1 MNLRFKLTS
10 IIFIMIAVVV
20 AILSVITVNRSGKLQ
35 MTTTFN
41 YAEELAGKNAV
52 EIQRRFEKFLNYG
65 EVLAQV
71 LSDYESTDEHLRR
84 HTYDDLLRGT
94 IQQQARI
101 MGIFT
106 AWFPN
111 TIDSYDARLGQY
123 QSFFTRRRTGN
134 VERISAGYEGWRE
147 YLANMASGGK
157 PVLETP
163 VWRDIFGYGNV
174 PVISVQYPIKNSKGA
189 VVGVVGVNWVSTMQ
203 EIVDE
208 LIQEIYNGKGVAGV
222 FANDSTI
229 VAHFD
234 RERTKDTVENNPAEK
249 KMLQEQHGRI
259 IRAIK
264 NGGEN
269 GRVVAIDRYSPT
281 FGTNLRILYQ
291 PINVTGID
299 TPWCL
304 MLAIPMNEMNKPVRE
319 MTVFMIIFAVIMLAA
334 TSVIT
339 FFVAQSI
346 VKPIIG
352 VTMTLK
358 DISEGEGDLTKRI
371 TTSSKDEIGDLS
383 RYFNNTLDKIRGLIV
398 KIKKEAGILSE
409 IGSGLAANMN
419 ETAAAVNEIN
429 ANIQSI
435 KTRVMNQSASVSE
448 THATMEQVTANI
460 DKLNGHVENQS
471 FNVTQASSAIEEMV
485 ANIKSVT
492 ETLICNDVNV
502 KTLQE
507 ASEIGRAGL
516 QTVAADIQEI
526 ARESEGLLEINS
538 VMENIASQTNLLSM
552 NAAIEA
558 AHAGDA
564 GRGFAVV
571 ADEIRKL
578 AESSGEQ
585 SKTIG
590 MVLKKIKESIDNITK
605 STDNVLER
613 FEAIDSNVKIVA
625 EQEGII
631 RNAMEEQGEGS
642 KQILEGVGRVNE
654 ITQQVK
660 SGSSEM
666 FEGAKEVIQES
677 DNLEKV
683 TQEITLGMNEMAA
696 GAEQINVAVNQVNE
710 ISGKN
715 REGIDVLIREVS
727 RFKV

>member
-1 MNLRFKLTS
+1 
-10 IIFIMIAVVV
+10 MIAAVI
-20 AILSVITVNRSGKLQ
+20 AILSFITINRSGKLQ
-35 MTTTFN
+35 MTTTYQ
-41 YAEELAGKNAV
+41 YAEELAGKNAIEV
-52 EIQRRFEKFLNYG
+52 QRRFEKFINYG

-71 LSDYESTDEHLRR
+71 LSDYEDTNEGLRR
-84 HTYDDLLRGT
+84 RTYDDLLRGT
-94 IQQQARI
+94 IQQQTRI

-134 VERISAGYEGWRE
+134 VERISAGYDGWRE
-147 YLANMASGGK
+147 YLANMAAGGK

-174 PVISVQYPIKNSKGA
+174 PVISVQYPIKDSKGN

-208 LIQEIYNGKGVAGV
+208 LIREIYNGKGVAGI

-234 RERTKDTVENNPAEK
+234 KERTRDTVENNAAEK

-259 IRAIK
+259 IQAIK

-269 GRVVAIDRYSPT
+269 GKIVAINRYSPT
-281 FGTNLRILYQ
+281 FGTDLRILYQ
-291 PINVTGID
+291 PIRVSGID

-304 MLAIPMNEMNKPVRE
+304 MLAIPMNEMNKPVHE
-319 MTVFMIIFAVIMLAA
+319 MTVFMIIFAIIMLAA
-334 TSVIT
+334 VSVIT

-352 VTMTLK
+352 VTLTLK
-358 DISEGEGDLTKRI
+358 DISEGEGDLTRRI
-371 TTSSKDEIGDLS
+371 TTSSNDEVGDLS
-383 RYFNNTLDKIRGLIV
+383 RYFNNTLDKIRNLIV
-398 KIKKEAGILSE
+398 KIKGEAGMLSE

-448 THATMEQVTANI
+448 THATMEQVTVNI

-471 FNVTQASSAIEEMV
+471 TNISQASSAIEEMV

-492 ETLICNDVNV
+492 ETLVNNAVNV
-502 KTLQE
+502 MTLRE
-507 ASEIGRAGL
+507 ASEIGRTGL
-516 QTVAADIQEI
+516 QTVADDIQGI
-526 ARESEGLLEINS
+526 ARESEGLLEINA

-578 AESSGEQ
+578 AESSSEQ

-590 MVLKKIKESIDNITK
+590 SVLKRIKESIDDITK

-613 FEAIDSNVKIVA
+613 FEAIDSSVKIVA
-625 EQEGII
+625 EQEDII

-642 KQILEGVGRVNE
+642 KQILEGVGRINE
-654 ITQQVK
+654 ITHQVK

-677 DNLEKV
+677 NNLEKV

-696 GAEQINVAVNQVNE
+696 GAEQINAAVNQVNE
-710 ISGKN
+710 ISGRN
-715 REGIDVLIREVS
+715 REGIDVLIREVA

>member
-1 MNLRFKLTS
+1 
-10 IIFIMIAVVV
+10 MIAVVV

-134 VERISAGYEGWRE
+134 VERISAGYEGWRD
-147 YLANMASGGK
+147 YLTNMASGGK

-319 MTVFMIIFAVIMLAA
+319 MTVFMIIFAIIMLAA

>member
-10 IIFIMIAVVV
+10 IIFVMIAVIIAVLSII
-20 AILSVITVNRSGKLQ
+20 AINQSSKLQ
-35 MTTTFN
+35 MTTTYS
-41 YAEELAGKNAV
+41 YAEELIGKNAV
-52 EIQRRFEKFLNYG
+52 EVQRRFEKFLNYG

-71 LSDYESTDEHLRR
+71 LSDYEDTDESIRR

-94 IQQQARI
+94 IQQQTRI

-106 AWFPN
+106 AWFPD
-111 TIDSYDARLGQY
+111 TIDSYDAKRGQY
-123 QSFFTRRRTGN
+123 QSFFTRRRTGS
-134 VERISAGYEGWRE
+134 VERISAGYEGWQE
-147 YLANMASGGK
+147 YLANIAEGGK

-174 PVISVQYPIKNSKGA
+174 PIISAQYPIKNSKGH

-208 LIQEIYNGKGVAGV
+208 LIQEIYNGKGVAGI

-234 RERTKDTVENNPAEK
+234 KERTRDTVENNPAEK
-249 KMLQEQHGRI
+249 KMLQEQHSRI
-259 IRAIK
+259 IQAIK

-269 GRVVAIDRYSPT
+269 GKVVAIDRYSPT

-291 PINVTGID
+291 PIRVTGID

-304 MLAIPMNEMNKPVRE
+304 MLAIPKNEMNKPVRE
-319 MTVFMIIFAVIMLAA
+319 MTIFMVIFAIVMLAA
-334 TSVIT
+334 TSVVT
-339 FFVAQSI
+339 FFIAQSI

-358 DISEGEGDLTKRI
+358 DISEGEGDLTRRI
-371 TTSSKDEIGDLS
+371 ATSSKDEIGDLS
-383 RYFNNTLDKIRGLIV
+383 RYFNNTLEKIRNLIV
-398 KIKKEAGILSE
+398 IIKKEAGMLSD
-409 IGSGLAANMN
+409 IGNDLATNMN
-419 ETAAAVNEIN
+419 ETAAAVNQIN

-435 KTRVMNQSASVSE
+435 KTRVINQSASVSE
-448 THATMEQVTANI
+448 THATMEHVTTNI
-460 DKLNGHVENQS
+460 NKLSGHVEEQS
-471 FNVTQASSAIEEMV
+471 SHISRASSAVEEMV

-492 ETLICNDVNV
+492 ETLIDNVVNV
-502 KTLQE
+502 STLKE
-507 ASEIGRAGL
+507 ASEVGRGGL
-516 QTVAADIQEI
+516 QEVTEDIREI
-526 ARESEGLLEINS
+526 SRESEGLLEINS
-538 VMENIASQTNLLSM
+538 VMQNIASQTNLLSM

-578 AESSGEQ
+578 AESSGDQ

-590 MVLKKIKESIDNITK
+590 AVLKKIKESIDNITK
-605 STDNVLER
+605 STENVLNK
-613 FEAIDSNVKIVA
+613 FEAIETKVRIVS
-625 EQEGII
+625 EQEDSI

-642 KQILEGVGRVNE
+642 KQVLDGIGEVNE
-654 ITQQVK
+654 ITQQVR
-660 SGSSEM
+660 SSSCEM
-666 FEGAKEVIQES
+666 LGGAREVIQES
-677 DNLEKV
+677 NNLEKV
-683 TQEITLGMNEMAA
+683 TQEITSGMNEMAA
-696 GAEQINVAVNQVNE
+696 GAEQINVAVNRVNE

-715 REGIDVLIREVS
+715 RDGINSLITEVS